1 MENLKKLIEK
11 RNYKIAEMDGIVDK
25 AKKEVRAMDEEETK
39 LFDDL
44 KSEVETLNNTI
55 AAIEEV
61 QKQKADASK
70 KNENSEDE
78 DNPAGK
84 TDEDE
89 KAEKEEEEK
98 QERAFENYIRGYQK
112 HERAGELV
120 EGANG
125 ATIPK
130 TIVQKII
137 TKVYDVCPIL
147 EKSTR
152 FDVKGDLEQPYYNV
166 DDDKIT
172 MAYANEFVELTSHS
186 GKFAS
191 ITLRGFLA
199 GALVKVSNK
208 LINNSDFDVVNFVI
222 NEMAKSIARFI
233 EHELLIGTD
242 GKVAG
247 LSTIKNTVTAANATN
262 ITADELIDL
271 KDSIKDVYQNGAI
284 WIMSSATRTAIR
296 KLKDGNGRYLLQDDI
311 NRPFGSVIFGT
322 PVYVSDNMPDMEAG
336 KTAIYYGDM
345 SCLDT
350 KFTEDAEIQ
359 VLREKYATEHATGV
373 VGWIEFDGKVA
384 DEQGLAKLVMGGT
397 KAEQQT
403 AEQKTEEQAAG

>member
-1 MENLKKLIEK
+1 MENLKELIEK
-11 RNYKIAEMDGIVDK
+11 RNDKIAEMEGIVGK
-25 AKKEVRAMDEEETK
+25 VKKEVRAMDEEETK
-39 LFDDL
+39 LFGEL
-44 KSEVETLNNTI
+44 KSEVEALNNTI
-55 AAIEEV
+55 AAIEET
-61 QKQKADASK
+61 QKQKADANK
-70 KNENSEDE
+70 KNETGEDE
-78 DNPAGK
+78 NNPDEK
-84 TDEDE
+84 TDEE
-89 KAEKEEEEK
+89 KKEEKEEEEK

-112 HERAGELV
+112 HERAGELT
-120 EGANG
+120 EGTNG

-130 TIVQKII
+130 SIVQKII

-152 FDVKGDLEQPYYNV
+152 FDIKGDLEQPYYDV

-172 MAYANEFVELTSHS
+172 MAYSDEFVELTSHS

-222 NEMAKSIARFI
+222 KDMADSIARFV
-233 EHELLIGTD
+233 ERELLLGTD
-242 GKVAG
+242 GKVNG
-247 LSTIKNTVTAANATN
+247 LSAIKNTVTTASATE

-271 KDSIKDVYQNGAI
+271 KDSIKDLYQNGAI
-284 WIMSSATRTAIR
+284 WIMSSNTRTQLR

-311 NRPFGSVIFGT
+311 NNPFGSSIFGT

-336 KTAIYYGDM
+336 KTAIYYGNM

-350 KFTEDAEIQ
+350 KFTETAEIQ
-359 VLREKYATEHATGV
+359 VLREKFATEHATGV
-373 VGWIEFDGKVA
+373 VAWIEFDGKVA
-384 DEQGLAKLVMGGT
+384 DEQGLAKLVMGNT
-397 KAEQQT
+397 KA
-403 AEQKTEEQAAG
+403 AG